1 MRIRN
6 IKRLPLR
13 TEVPATRTLG
23 ATLDEIIRIDNK
35 YNLEAIVTARDLV
48 DLFQSN
54 N

>member
-1 MRIRN
+1 
-6 IKRLPLR
+6 
-13 TEVPATRTLG
+13 VPATKTLEARG
-23 ATLDEIIRIDNK
+23 TLTSGETITIEDK